1 VDTGW
6 IIAAEGNVRAAVAH
20 LKAATMAG
28 QVLSVLPVT
37 IVEARQ
43 RTGHLPRIDF
53 LLSRLRAESILP
65 EDGTRASELL
75 REAGRQAGSSAA
87 AQSKRVHEIGTNDA
101 LVAAAAERLG
111 GIVYTAD
118 PRHFEWL
125 RDAGAAIVVEAIP
138 F

>member
-1 VDTGW
+1 
-6 IIAAEGNVRAAVAH
+6 
-20 LKAATMAG
+20 MAG

-43 RTGHLPRIDF
+43 RSGHLRQIDF
-53 LLSRLRAESILP
+53 VLSRLRAEPILP

-75 REAGRQAGSSAA
+75 REAGRQAGSSSAK
-87 AQSKRVHEIGTNDA
+87 QSQRVHEIGTNDA

-118 PRHFEWL
+118 PTHMRWL
-125 RDAGAAIVVEAIP
+125 RDAGAAIAVEEIP